1 VLKRIIKILPFFLC
15 VVFYTNITAQC
26 VGSQSASMSPAGP
39 YIAGQ
44 VVTVTYS
51 LSSFTQ
57 ININWIIAFDIDY
70 GNGWSSISP
79 ISAPG
84 NPGGS
89 VGSWIWDTQNTY
101 PSGLN
106 YGPGY
111 RFQNSSNFDWGTS
124 STGSFTFSFQLVVGN
139 SCVPQDLSIDLS
151 VIGDCQTGGW
161 NNGSCCSV
169 VPYSVYSGNSL
180 FSNPS
185 VVAGLNQTICNG
197 GIPMPLT
204 ATSSSIG
211 TYSWSPP
218 SAFTNPNLQNPSF
231 NSGINTTTV
240 YTVTFT
246 DANSCITS
254 DNVTITVNPVP
265 LVTISALPNPACF
278 GDNIA
283 LTVATSI
290 PVSKYRFQY
299 NNGGGWINMTS
310 PAMGN
315 TNPITYNN
323 ITNTTQFR
331 VRVREDT
338 GCVTSP
344 WSPIITVPIVTFNTL
359 PIWHN

>member
-1 VLKRIIKILPFFLC
+1 MKRIIKILPFFLC

-57 ININWIIAFDIDY
+57 VNINWIIAFDIDY

-79 ISAPG
+79 VSAPG

-89 VGSWIWDTQNTY
+89 SGSWIWDTQNTY

-111 RFQNSSNFDWGTS
+111 RFQNSSNIDWGTS
-124 STGSFTFSFQLVVGN
+124 STGSFTFSFNLTVGN
-139 SCVPQDLSIDLS
+139 SCMPQDLSIDLS

-161 NNGSCCSV
+161 NNGSCCSIL
-169 VPYSVYSGNSL
+169 PYSVYSGNSL

-185 VVAGLNQTICNG
+185 VVAGLDQTICNG
-197 GIPMPLT
+197 GIPT
-204 ATSSSIG
+204 ALSAAGSSSG

-218 SAFTNPNLQNPSF
+218 SAFANPNLQNPSF
-231 NSGINTTTV
+231 ISGINTTTV

-246 DANSCITS
+246 DANSCIATDS
-254 DNVTITVNPVP
+254 VTITANPIP
-265 LVTISALPNPACF
+265 TVTIFALPNPACL
-278 GDNIA
+278 GDDIVITA
-283 LTVATSI
+283 STSI
-290 PVSKYRFQY
+290 PVNKYRFQY
-299 NNGGGWINMTS
+299 NT
-310 PAMGN
+310 GN
-315 TNPITYNN
+315 NWNNLTIPLWGVNNPVIYNN
-323 ITNTTQFR
+323 ITQSTDFR
-331 VRVREDT
+331 VKVREAN
-338 GCVTSP
+338 GCNASS
-344 WSPIITVPIVTFNTL
+344 WSQAITVLIVTFNSFS
-359 PIWHN
+359 IWHN